1 MSFGAYIKFSPVCGL
16 GYLVIKGRAVS
27 ADVFAFLFAYLLYD
41 FGGSFFIVC
50 YNLITKSKPNEV
62 GLIWRGKRKE
72 HSGTFARRAK
82 EERCEFLLTR
92 GSSDKKS

>member
-1 MSFGAYIKFSPVCGL
+1 
-16 GYLVIKGRAVS
+16 
-27 ADVFAFLFAYLLYD
+27 
-41 FGGSFFIVC
+41 
-50 YNLITKSKPNEV
+50 V

-92 GSSDKKS
+92 GSSSKKDNPSVTAAPCQLPLHKGAFKSSSNPCAL